1 MRILVIGAGGRE
13 HALVWKLAKS
23 PLVTKIFAAPGNAG
37 MASMAEPIPLKA
49 DQIVDLANF
58 AVDSKVDLTVVGPE
72 LPLLK
77 GIVDHFRQKGLAIF
91 GPTAAAAQ
99 LEGSK
104 VFSKERML
112 RYGVPTAAAKIFSRY
127 DLAVDYLK
135 TVPVPVVVKADG
147 LAAGKGVIVAAS
159 REEALRAV
167 ESIMQNRIFGEAGAS
182 VVIEECL
189 QGEEVSVLAVVD
201 GVHCALLPSAQDH
214 KRAYDNDE
222 GPNTGGMGAYSPV
235 PAVSDALMEQIRT
248 TVFEPMI
255 SGMNRDATPFT
266 GILYA
271 GIMLTAQGPKVLEF
285 NTRFGDPEA
294 QALLPRLKTD
304 LVEIILAAIDGKINQ
319 ISIEWDSRPAACVVL
334 TSKGY
339 PGTYEMGRPIQGLSD
354 AHDCPD
360 AWVFHAGT
368 SREGGK
374 YFTSGGRV
382 LNVVGMGA
390 TLEAAIEKA
399 YEAADKIQYEGKQFR
414 RDIGARALKR
424 KTGVKV

>member
-1 MRILVIGAGGRE
+1 VIGSGGRE
-13 HALVWKLAKS
+13 HALVWKLAQS
-23 PLVTKIFAAPGNAG
+23 PRVTKIFAAPGNAG
-37 MASMAEPIPLKA
+37 MASLAEPIPLKA
-49 DQIVDLANF
+49 DQVVDLANF

-72 LPLLK
+72 LPLVK
-77 GIVDHFRQKGLAIF
+77 GIVDHFRQKGLAVF
-91 GPTAAAAQ
+91 GPTSAAAQ

-104 VFSKERML
+104 VFSKEKML
-112 RYGVPTAAAKIFSRY
+112 KYGVPTAAAKIFSRY

-135 TVPVPVVVKADG
+135 TVPAPVVVKADG
-147 LAAGKGVIVAAS
+147 LAAGKGVIVAAT

-167 ESIMQNRIFGEAGAS
+167 ESIMQNRVFGEAGAS

-201 GVHCALLPSAQDH
+201 GVHCALLQSSQDH
-214 KRAYDNDE
+214 KRAFDNDE

-235 PAVSDALMEQIRT
+235 PAVSDALMRQIRAA
-248 TVFEPMI
+248 VFEPMI
-255 SGMNRDATPFT
+255 AGMNRDATPFT

-285 NTRFGDPEA
+285 NVRFGDPEA

-304 LVEIILAAIDGKINQ
+304 LVEIILAAVDGEIGR
-319 ISIEWDSRPAACVVL
+319 IAIEWDPRPSACVVL
-334 TSKGY
+334 ASKGY
-339 PGTYEMGRPIQGLSD
+339 PGTYEMGRPIQGLEQAAESAD
-354 AHDCPD
+354 AC
-360 AWVFHAGT
+360 VFHAGT

-382 LNVVGMGA
+382 LNVVGLGK

-399 YEAADKIQYEGKQFR
+399 YETAEKIQFKGKQFR
-414 RDIGARALKR
+414 RDIGARALK
-424 KTGVKV
+424 KITQ